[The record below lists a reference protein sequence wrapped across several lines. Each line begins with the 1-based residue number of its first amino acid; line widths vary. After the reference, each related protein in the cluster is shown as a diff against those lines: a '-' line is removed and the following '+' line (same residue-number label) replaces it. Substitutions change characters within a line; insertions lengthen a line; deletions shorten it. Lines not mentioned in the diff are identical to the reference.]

1 MEVGIRKGAW
11 RRVWRYPAY
20 LWSLRWVY
28 AVQKKPRGWYTA
40 YTRVYPP
47 IHHCLALKFFF
58 TDRMPFMPYVLV
70 ILVCSCSCVLVLLC
84 SCSGTEWP
92 MDWQVGVLTGVQR
105 WRGRLVTW
113 VPLSNYSTT
122 ISSSNA
128 CRLLQTLCVVV
139 PAACVDPCYTL
150 VSHSCSACRR

>member
-47 IHHCLALKFFF
+47 IHHCLALKFFLQ
-58 TDRMPFMPYVLV
+58 TGCPSCRMFLSFLFVL
-70 ILVCSCSCVLVLLC
+70 ILC

-122 ISSSNA
+122 ISSSNT
-128 CRLLQTLCVVV
+128 CRLLQTLRVVV
-139 PAACVDPCYTL
+139 PAACVDPCHTL